1 MFTMIGLHM
10 PILMN
15 PQNASP
21 HLCGKEMHEEWGKT
35 ISIYKLGTKPSPPP
49 QKWP

>member
-1 MFTMIGLHM
+1 MS
-10 PILMN
+10 ILMN

-21 HLCGKEMHEEWGKT
+21 HLCGKEMHEAHGKT
-35 ISIYKLGTKPSPPP
+35 INIYKLGTKPSLAP